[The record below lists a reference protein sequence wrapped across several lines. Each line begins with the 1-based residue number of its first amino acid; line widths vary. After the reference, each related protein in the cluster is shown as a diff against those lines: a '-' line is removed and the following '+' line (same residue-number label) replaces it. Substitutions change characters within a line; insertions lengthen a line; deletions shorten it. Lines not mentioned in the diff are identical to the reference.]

1 MSAGIRD
8 LKVWVEA
15 TALAADVVRSLRGAN
30 RREIKVAVE
39 AAMASASAVS
49 LRIAD
54 GYARY
59 EPAEQHRMYTAA
71 RRELTRL
78 ETHLGILRQ
87 ADLLPAPA
95 HAQLGSRIQG
105 VHRLLAGY
113 LIYLDRQVG
122 GAAPRRDSPVAADRP
137 TTPAGSPAT

>member
-15 TALAADVVRSLRGAN
+15 TALAADVLRALRPAN
-30 RREIKVAVE
+30 RREIKVAVD
-39 AAMASASAVS
+39 AAISSASAVS

-87 ADLLPAPA
+87 AELLPAA
-95 HAQLGSRIQG
+95 THAGLGSRIQQ

-113 LIYLDRQVG
+113 LVYLDRQVG
-122 GAAPRRDSPVAADRP
+122 AAAPRRDIAVASERP
-137 TTPAGSPAT
+137 APAVTGGS